1 MTVKAV
7 PDLAY
12 LLSQDRWSR
21 FFDIN
26 CTLVL
31 ATLKYMIW
39 KILSDQPIKII
50 TIRLIFHDFHF
61 FFQSLF
67 LLHFQFWISSIQQY
81 FKWWIEFDWHG
92 ETPIFRKKIIIG
104 RRPSYQLQ
112 NCNFIFRLC
121 DFQTYRSHQVGK
133 GFPTTFLEQMWKS

>member
-61 FFQSLF
+61 FFNHYFCYIFNFEF
-67 LLHFQFWISSIQQY
+67 LQFNNILNDKLNLIDMVKRP
-81 FKWWIEFDWHG
+81 FFE
-92 ETPIFRKKIIIG
+92 KK
-104 RRPSYQLQ
+104 S
-112 NCNFIFRLC
+112 
-121 DFQTYRSHQVGK
+121 
-133 GFPTTFLEQMWKS
+133 